1 MTGATARGARESGV
15 GRRPGT
21 PPQTQAGQF
30 KAKTMPWLARL
41 VALLFLVVTACL
53 WRMGAA
59 DLPVTI
65 GGFASFAIWLTLAD
79 VCLADTPGDQK
90 QPQTL
95 CASNAMGQVTLLA
108 P

>member
-15 GRRPGT
+15 GCRPGT

-59 DLPVTI
+59 DLPVAI
-65 GGFASFAIWLTLAD
+65 GGFGSFAIWPRWPMSAWRTL
-79 VCLADTPGDQK
+79 
-90 QPQTL
+90 
-95 CASNAMGQVTLLA
+95 QVTRNSRRRYA
-108 P
+108 HRMRWGR